1 MSGVSIPSLQPSRT
15 RKRAC
20 TSKVRTGCIT
30 CKERRV
36 KCDEVK
42 PTCLRCT
49 RAGQMCKGYMPLLSK
64 PRPRKPEPVI
74 RRLLP
79 RQTASQSAGL
89 AITVGRALPS
99 IRLHGSDVLYF
110 DFFRSEAVKE
120 LSGYLPSSFW
130 SRIVLCETLT
140 DSCIRHA
147 ILALGAA
154 SYPSVARNQH
164 LPWSPSNDAS
174 FNAHGR
180 AAICHHTKALA
191 LFREMMANGTDNFP
205 SRSAFIV
212 TPLLVAFTMLQSNT
226 KAAET
231 LLSGLK
237 ALQEVCHVWQGK
249 QVRGVSKGLLI
260 NEEMEELTCPM
271 LQVYSKQQPIVPENR
286 LLPYSKDIAWTASVS
301 FPQLQAVRQLMCR
314 MCRLLHLLL
323 YTSPSFGLWKL
334 TPDRAVLCGHNPLY
348 PTQKGNVFTIPSNM
362 FLDSSPPPDWSD
374 RPVTSSST
382 DSVLAIWTSFTSRCL
397 VFLRHCDYTKHSQE
411 PGVYAGAC
419 EEQTDLLARLSQWQQ
434 FIYGLH
440 PAPGLDMVY
449 LRALKLVRLQYEI
462 LFVWASEALDRTRM
476 GWDVHTARFESVVQ
490 ASAELLGHDFGD
502 SESGAEDHGT
512 LGQYSP
518 APQTGYTFES
528 FGVVSVLG
536 FVVTRCRVGPI
547 RRRALAILERIWW
560 RENGW
565 DTVVNNRGAKAL
577 MELEEQG
584 GIRGAD
590 GELFIPAESRYYFGG
605 ARWENDLPASQ
616 KLICTFAQRR
626 PDELGEVFGVP
637 VVIDLSAPDSGN
649 HGYTLSPA
657 LRDYNIDGSGNKTR
671 AQ

>member
-271 LQVYSKQQPIVPENR
+271 LQVY
-286 LLPYSKDIAWTASVS
+286 
-301 FPQLQAVRQLMCR
+301 M
-314 MCRLLHLLL
+314 
-323 YTSPSFGLWKL
+323 
-334 TPDRAVLCGHNPLY
+334 LCGHNPLY

>member
-79 RQTASQSAGL
+79 RQTVSQSGGL
-89 AITVGRALPS
+89 AITAGRALPS

-249 QVRGVSKGLLI
+249 QVRGGSKGLLI

-271 LQVYSKQQPIVPENR
+271 LHVY
-286 LLPYSKDIAWTASVS
+286 
-301 FPQLQAVRQLMCR
+301 M
-314 MCRLLHLLL
+314 
-323 YTSPSFGLWKL
+323 
-334 TPDRAVLCGHNPLY
+334 LCGHNPLY

-462 LFVWASEALDRTRM
+462 LFIWASEALDRTRM

-547 RRRALAILERIWW
+547 RRRALAILERMWW

-565 DTVVNNRGAKAL
+565 DTIVNNRGAKAL

-605 ARWENDLPASQ
+605 ARGEGPARQPEVDLHLRTAQTGRARRGVWGPGCDRPFSAGFRQSRIYIESGIERLQHRWERKQDTSTTNRS
-616 KLICTFAQRR
+616 RVSVR
-626 PDELGEVFGVP
+626 
-637 VVIDLSAPDSGN
+637 
-649 HGYTLSPA
+649 
-657 LRDYNIDGSGNKTR
+657 
-671 AQ
+671 

>member
-1 MSGVSIPSLQPSRT
+1 MNGSMPGISIPSLQPSRT

-49 RAGQMCKGYMPLLSK
+49 RARQTCKGYMPLLSE

-79 RQTASQSAGL
+79 RQTASQSGGL

-99 IRLHGSDVLYF
+99 IRLNGSDVLYF

-174 FNAHGR
+174 FSAHGR

-249 QVRGVSKGLLI
+249 QVRGGSKGLLI

-286 LLPYSKDIAWTASVS
+286 LLPSSKDIEWTASVS
-301 FPQLQAVRQLMCR
+301 FPPAAGCEAAYVQDV
-314 MCRLLHLLL
+314 
-323 YTSPSFGLWKL
+323 
-334 TPDRAVLCGHNPLY
+334 
-348 PTQKGNVFTIPSNM
+348 
-362 FLDSSPPPDWSD
+362 
-374 RPVTSSST
+374 SSS
-382 DSVLAIWTSFTSRCL
+382 A
-397 VFLRHCDYTKHSQE
+397 
-411 PGVYAGAC
+411 
-419 EEQTDLLARLSQWQQ
+419 
-434 FIYGLH
+434 
-440 PAPGLDMVY
+440 
-449 LRALKLVRLQYEI
+449 
-462 LFVWASEALDRTRM
+462 
-476 GWDVHTARFESVVQ
+476 
-490 ASAELLGHDFGD
+490 
-502 SESGAEDHGT
+502 
-512 LGQYSP
+512 
-518 APQTGYTFES
+518 
-528 FGVVSVLG
+528 
-536 FVVTRCRVGPI
+536 
-547 RRRALAILERIWW
+547 
-560 RENGW
+560 
-565 DTVVNNRGAKAL
+565 
-577 MELEEQG
+577 
-584 GIRGAD
+584 
-590 GELFIPAESRYYFGG
+590 
-605 ARWENDLPASQ
+605 
-616 KLICTFAQRR
+616 
-626 PDELGEVFGVP
+626 
-637 VVIDLSAPDSGN
+637 
-649 HGYTLSPA
+649 PA
-657 LRDYNIDGSGNKTR
+657 LIHQPLVWTWEADSRLRSAMRPQSLISNSEGQRVHYTE
-671 AQ
+671 QHVP

>member
-1 MSGVSIPSLQPSRT
+1 
-15 RKRAC
+15 
-20 TSKVRTGCIT
+20 
-30 CKERRV
+30 
-36 KCDEVK
+36 
-42 PTCLRCT
+42 
-49 RAGQMCKGYMPLLSK
+49 MPLLSE

-79 RQTASQSAGL
+79 RQTASQSGGL

-110 DFFRSEAVKE
+110 DFFRSEASKE

-154 SYPSVARNQH
+154 SYPLVARNQH
-164 LPWSPSNDAS
+164 LPWSSSNDATS
-174 FNAHGR
+174 NAHGR

-191 LFREMMANGTDNFP
+191 LFREMMANGIDNFP

-212 TPLLVAFTMLQSNT
+212 TPLLVAFTMLQSNN

-237 ALQEVCHVWQGK
+237 ALQEVCQVWQGK
-249 QVRGVSKGLLI
+249 HVRGGSKGPLI

-271 LQVYSKQQPIVPENR
+271 LQVY
-286 LLPYSKDIAWTASVS
+286 
-301 FPQLQAVRQLMCR
+301 M
-314 MCRLLHLLL
+314 
-323 YTSPSFGLWKL
+323 
-334 TPDRAVLCGHNPLY
+334 LCGHNPLY

-374 RPVTSSST
+374 RPVTASLT

-397 VFLRHCDYTKHSQE
+397 VWLRHCDYTKHSQA
-411 PGVYAGAC
+411 PGIYTGAC

-440 PAPGLDMVY
+440 PAPGLDTVY
-449 LRALKLVRLQYEI
+449 SRALQLVRLQYEI
-462 LFVWASEALDRTRM
+462 LFIWASEALDRTRM
-476 GWDVHTARFESVVQ
+476 GFDVHTARFESVVQ
-490 ASAELLGHDFGD
+490 DCAELLGHDLGD
-502 SESGAEDHGT
+502 SPGGAEDCGT

-547 RRRALAILERIWW
+547 RRRGLAILERIWW

-565 DTVVNNRGAKAL
+565 DTIANNRGAKAL

-590 GELFIPAESRYYFGG
+590 GELFIPAESRYYWGG

-637 VVIDLSAPDSGN
+637 VVIDLRFSISKVAVDSISYFFHSTFATN
-649 HGYTLSPA
+649 LYDNLNETFEA
-657 LRDYNIDGSGNKTR
+657 LAASMSNAIPTGSDETFNGTANVVTGNKGEVTIFYLVVWSWISMH
-671 AQ
+671 

>member
-1 MSGVSIPSLQPSRT
+1 MDGSLSGAPVPSLQPTKT

-49 RAGQMCKGYMPLLSK
+49 RAGQLCKGYMPPLSEQ
-64 PRPRKPEPVI
+64 RPPKPEPVM

-79 RQTASQSAGL
+79 RQTASQSGGL

-130 SRIVLCETLT
+130 SRTVLCETLT

-154 SYPSVARNQH
+154 SYPLVARNQRP
-164 LPWSPSNDAS
+164 PWSASNDAT
-174 FNAHGR
+174 FDAHGR

-191 LFREMMANGTDNFP
+191 LFREMMANGIDNFP

-212 TPLLVAFTMLQSNT
+212 TPLLVAFTMLQNNN
-226 KAAET
+226 KAAEA

-237 ALQEVCHVWQGK
+237 ALQEVCHVWQGT
-249 QVRGVSKGLLI
+249 QVRGGSKRPLVT
-260 NEEMEELTCPM
+260 EEMERLTCPM
-271 LQVYSKQQPIVPENR
+271 LQVYSKQQPIVPEDR
-286 LLPYSKDIAWTASVS
+286 LLPCPKGVAWIASVS
-301 FPQLQAVRQLMCR
+301 FSLLQVVRQLTCR
-314 MCRLLHLLL
+314 MCCLRHLVL
-323 YTSPSFGLWKL
+323 YTNLSLGLWKL
-334 TPDRAVLCGHNPLY
+334 TPDCAVLCGHNPLY
-348 PTQKGNVFTIPSNM
+348 PTQKGNVFTMPSNL

-374 RPVTSSST
+374 RPVTASSM
-382 DSVLAIWTSFTSRCL
+382 DSVLSIWTSFTSRCL
-397 VFLRHCDYTKHSQE
+397 VWLRHSDYTKHSQE

-419 EEQTDLLARLSQWQQ
+419 EEQTDLLAHLSQWQQ
-434 FIYGLH
+434 FAYGLH
-440 PAPGLDMVY
+440 PAPGLDAVY
-449 LRALKLVRLQYEI
+449 SRALKLIRLQYET
-462 LFVWASEALDRTRM
+462 LFIWASEALDRTRL
-476 GWDVHTARFESVVQ
+476 GFDAHTARFESVVQ
-490 ASAELLGHDFGD
+490 DCAELLGHGFGD
-502 SESGAEDHGT
+502 SESGTEERGT
-512 LGQYSP
+512 LRHYSP

-547 RRRALAILERIWW
+547 RRRALEILERIWW

-565 DTVVNNRGAKAL
+565 DTIATRRGAKAL

-590 GELFIPAESRYYFGG
+590 GELFIPAESRYYWGN

-616 KLICTFAQRR
+616 KLICTFAKRD
-626 PDELGEVFGVP
+626 PDELGEVVGVP
-637 VVIDLSAPDSGN
+637 VVIDLSAPG
-649 HGYTLSPA
+649 
-657 LRDYNIDGSGNKTR
+657 
-671 AQ
+671 